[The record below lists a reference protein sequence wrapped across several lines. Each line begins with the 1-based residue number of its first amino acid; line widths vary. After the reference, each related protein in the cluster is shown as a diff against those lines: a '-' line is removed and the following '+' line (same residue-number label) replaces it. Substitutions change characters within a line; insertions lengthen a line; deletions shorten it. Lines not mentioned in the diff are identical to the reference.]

1 MLQYILKRL
10 WHTVYVVIGISMI
23 SFFFIHLSGDPVLL
37 MLPGDASDQ
46 EIEELREQL
55 GFNDPLYVQYVR
67 FASKAI
73 RGDFGES
80 LYYHVPVMELVME
93 RLPASLE
100 LAVAAMVFALV
111 LAVPIGIMSQSIH
124 RV

>member
-10 WHTVYVVIGISMI
+10 WHTVYVIIGISMI

-67 FASKAI
+67 FATKAI
-73 RGDFGES
+73 RGDFG
-80 LYYHVPVMELVME
+80 
-93 RLPASLE
+93 
-100 LAVAAMVFALV
+100 
-111 LAVPIGIMSQSIH
+111 
-124 RV
+124 